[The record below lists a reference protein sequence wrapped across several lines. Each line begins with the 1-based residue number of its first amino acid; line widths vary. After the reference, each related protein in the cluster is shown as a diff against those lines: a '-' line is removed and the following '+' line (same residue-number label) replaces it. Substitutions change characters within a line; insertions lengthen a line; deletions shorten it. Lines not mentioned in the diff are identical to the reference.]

1 MDRMKKTYLS
11 PQAEILE
18 LSSEAIAL
26 DGVSLYGN
34 ILSGG
39 NVDRDDEGWSDWE

>member
-1 MDRMKKTYLS
+1 MKKTYLS
-11 PQAEILE
+11 PQAEVLE

-26 DGVSLYGN
+26 EDISLYGN

-39 NVDRDDEGWSDWE
+39 GVNRDDDGWSDWK